1 LSNLL
6 DNKIVTGI
14 AVALWIAVPFIL
26 WILPADYFDSGS
38 SWCPSQRLLDIECLG
53 CGLTRS
59 IQHAMHLDLS
69 TAWTFNKL
77 FVVVFPVMIMIY
89 VHVIGLAFGKK
100 WFYFL
105 RSFYR
110 RDKKTTKE

>member
-6 DNKIVTGI
+6 DNKIVKGI
-14 AVALWIAVPFIL
+14 AVVLWIAVPFIL
-26 WILPADYFDSGS
+26 WILPADYFDSGN
-38 SWCPSQRLLDIECLG
+38 SWCPSKRLLDIECFG

-59 IQHAMHLDLS
+59 IQHAMHLDFA
-69 TAWTFNKL
+69 TAWNFNKL
-77 FVVVFPVMIMIY
+77 FVVIFPLMITIY

-110 RDKKTTKE
+110 RNKKTTKE